1 MVYVLYISL
10 VYVDFRFSLALLFFE
25 GIQYGNLDVVIRSEL
40 KICFVFHRRNVEN
53 KYSRYK
59 LFF

>member
-25 GIQYGNLDVVIRSEL
+25 GIQYGNLDVVIRTQNLLCVSSKECR
-40 KICFVFHRRNVEN
+40 KQVFT
-53 KYSRYK
+53 
-59 LFF
+59 L